1 MWQRSL
7 LVGKNPFLRLSID
20 AKNTYY
26 MDEGSGNRM
35 TTITTSPTSQS
46 TWLDSIRKIA
56 SSYLL
61 RRLGKALFSIWLVA
75 TITFFVIRA
84 MPGNAVDVL
93 MEELT
98 AQGVSPDDARN
109 QAAALMGIDLNQ
121 PLSGQYLDYLN
132 NVIHGDFG
140 HSYRSAGLL
149 VTKMIATV
157 LPWTLFSVGL
167 ALLISF
173 VLGIALGTIMA
184 FKRDTWIDHLLS
196 NLAAMLDAVSPYI
209 IGLLAIL
216 FFGIIWKLVPIM
228 EMRGAMSSGMKPGF
242 TIAFLVDIFKHVR
255 VLLLVYVL
263 SSIGS
268 WMLQMKSN
276 TVATLGEDYVTVAR
290 ARGLTD
296 GRILTAY
303 VGRNATLP
311 LFTRLAISVGFIVG
325 GSVLLETLFTYQG
338 VGYLLAK
345 SISQRDYPVMQ
356 GVFLVITISVVFANL
371 LADYVY
377 GWLDPRVRIVGED
390 N

>member
-1 MWQRSL
+1 
-7 LVGKNPFLRLSID
+7 
-20 AKNTYY
+20 
-26 MDEGSGNRM
+26 M
-35 TTITTSPTSQS
+35 TTIATPTTPQRTL
-46 TWLDSIRKIA
+46 LDGIRKIA

-61 RRLGKALFSIWLVA
+61 RRLAKALFSIWLVT

-84 MPGNAVDVL
+84 MPGSAVDVL
-93 MEELT
+93 MQELT
-98 AQGVSPDDARN
+98 AQGVSPEDARN
-109 QAAALMGIDLNQ
+109 QAASLMNIDLDQ
-121 PLSGQYLDYLN
+121 PLASQYLEYLG
-132 NVIHGDFG
+132 NVLRGDLG
-140 HSYRSAGLL
+140 NSYRSAGKPVSQL
-149 VTKMIATV
+149 IAQV

-167 ALLISF
+167 ALLITF

-184 FKRDTWIDHLLS
+184 YKRDTWIDHLLS
-196 NLAAMLDAVSPYI
+196 NLAATLDAVSPYL

-216 FFGIIWKLVPIM
+216 LFGIIWKLVPIM
-228 EMRGAMSSGMKPGF
+228 EMRGAMSSGMKPEF
-242 TIAFLVDIFKHVR
+242 TLAFLADIFKHVR

-311 LFTRLAISVGFIVG
+311 LFTRLATSVGFVVG

-338 VGYLLAK
+338 VGFLLAR
-345 SISQRDYPVMQ
+345 SISDRDYPIMQ
-356 GVFLVITISVVFANL
+356 GVFLIITISVIFANL

-377 GWLDPRVRIVGED
+377 GWLDPRVHILGEE

>member
-1 MWQRSL
+1 
-7 LVGKNPFLRLSID
+7 
-20 AKNTYY
+20 
-26 MDEGSGNRM
+26 M
-35 TTITTSPTSQS
+35 TTIRTSQ
-46 TWLDSIRKIA
+46 TTPHPLLDSIRKVT
-56 SSYLL
+56 SSYLV
-61 RRLGKALFSIWLVA
+61 RRLAKALFTIWLVA

-84 MPGNAVDVL
+84 MPGSAIDVL
-93 MEELT
+93 MQELT
-98 AQGVSPDDARN
+98 EQGVSPDDARN
-109 QAAALMGIDLNQ
+109 QAAALMGIDLDQ

-140 HSYRSAGLL
+140 RSYRSAGLS
-149 VTKMIATV
+149 VTKMITTV

-167 ALLISF
+167 SLIITF

-184 FKRDTWIDHLLS
+184 YKRDTWIDHLLS
-196 NLAAMLDAVSPYI
+196 NLAATLDSVSPYL

-216 FFGIIWKLVPIM
+216 FFGIIWKVVPIM

-242 TIAFLVDIFKHVR
+242 TIAFLADIFKHVR
-255 VLLLVYVL
+255 VILLVYVL

-338 VGYLLAK
+338 VGYLLAR

-356 GVFLVITISVVFANL
+356 GVFLIITIAVVFANL

-377 GWLDPRVRIVGED
+377 GWLDPRVHILGGD

>member
-1 MWQRSL
+1 
-7 LVGKNPFLRLSID
+7 
-20 AKNTYY
+20 
-26 MDEGSGNRM
+26 M
-35 TTITTSPTSQS
+35 TTITTSQTTSPTL
-46 TWLDSIRKIA
+46 LDSIRKLA

-61 RRLGKALFSIWLVA
+61 RRLAKALFSIWLVA

-84 MPGNAVDVL
+84 MPGSAVDVL
-93 MEELT
+93 MQELT
-98 AQGVSPDDARN
+98 AQGVSPEDARN
-109 QAAALMGIDLNQ
+109 QAAALMNIDLDQ
-121 PLSGQYLDYLN
+121 PLAGQYLDYLG
-132 NVIHGDFG
+132 NVLRGDLG
-140 HSYRSAGLL
+140 NSYRSAGKPVSTL
-149 VTKMIATV
+149 IAHV

-167 ALLISF
+167 ALLITF

-184 FKRDTWIDHLLS
+184 YKRDTWIDHLLS
-196 NLAAMLDAVSPYI
+196 NLAATLDAVSPYL

-216 FFGIIWKLVPIM
+216 LFGIIWKLVPIM
-228 EMRGAMSSGMKPGF
+228 DMRGAMSPGIKPEF
-242 TIAFLVDIFKHVR
+242 SLKFLADALKHVR

-276 TVATLGEDYVTVAR
+276 TMATLGEDYVTVAR

-311 LFTRLAISVGFIVG
+311 LFTRLATSVGFVVG

-338 VGYLLAK
+338 VGYLLAR
-345 SISQRDYPVMQ
+345 SIADRDYPIMQ
-356 GVFLVITISVVFANL
+356 GVFLIITISVIFANL

-377 GWLDPRVRIVGED
+377 GWLDPRVHILGED